1 MNCCDYVW
9 KFFCVLG
16 FILVISSSASANLI
30 TNGDFS
36 SVKWTT
42 EYDDDE
48 DKNITYPGFTGDD
61 WAYSGIV
68 LPNNPIDNNNLLAQ
82 FGSGDNLATGVLSQI
97 IDTISGQN
105 YHLSFDYG
113 TFGSDKEQSL
123 QVIIIDQDSK
133 QNLFNTVV
141 FDQNGTYNP
150 NNHDEVMSR
159 HIFSFVAI
167 SNATML
173 SFADKTSNLNTISAD
188 GMFDNVSVEAIGP
201 AHDSAPAPVPEPA
214 TFLLVGIG
222 LFGAVISLK
231 RFKG

>member
-159 HIFSFVAI
+159 HIFSFVAM
-167 SNATML
+167 NPLT
-173 SFADKTSNLNTISAD
+173 
-188 GMFDNVSVEAIGP
+188 
-201 AHDSAPAPVPEPA
+201 
-214 TFLLVGIG
+214 
-222 LFGAVISLK
+222 
-231 RFKG
+231 

>member
-1 MNCCDYVW
+1 MNCYDYVW

-36 SVKWTT
+36 TVKWIT

-48 DKNITYPGFTGDD
+48 EEYITYPGFTGED

-68 LPNNPIDNNNLLAQ
+68 LPNNQFGGDNFLAQ
-82 FGSGDNLATGVLSQI
+82 YGSGDNLASGVLSQT

-105 YHLSFDYG
+105 YLLSFDYG
-113 TFGSDKEQSL
+113 TFGLSKQQLFHVS
-123 QVIIIDQDSK
+123 INDQYSK
-133 QNLFNTVV
+133 QNLFNTVIS
-141 FDQNGTYNP
+141 DTSGGYT
-150 NNHDEVMSR
+150 HDKVMS
-159 HIFSFVAI
+159 HYIFSFVAI

-173 SFADKTSNLNTISAD
+173 SFADKTLDYYYNTISAD

-222 LFGAVISLK
+222 LFGVVITLK

>member
-1 MNCCDYVW
+1 MNCSDYVW

-36 SVKWTT
+36 TVKWKT
-42 EYDDDE
+42 EYDDDY
-48 DKNITYPGFTGDD
+48 KKYITYPGFTGED

-68 LPNNPIDNNNLLAQ
+68 LPNNQFGGDNFLAQ
-82 FGSGDNLATGVLSQI
+82 YGSGDNLASGVLSQTI
-97 IDTISGQN
+97 ATISGQN
-105 YHLSFDYG
+105 YLLSFDYG
-113 TFGSDKEQSL
+113 TYGHSKQQLL
-123 QVIIIDQDSK
+123 QVSIDDQDSK
-133 QNLFNTVV
+133 QNLFNTLISDTSGGY
-141 FDQNGTYNP
+141 F
-150 NNHDEVMSR
+150 HDKVMS
-159 HIFSFVAI
+159 HYIFSFVAI

-173 SFADKTSNLNTISAD
+173 SFTDKTLDYYYNTISAD

>member
-1 MNCCDYVW
+1 MNCCDFVW

-30 TNGDFS
+30 INGDFS
-36 SVKWTT
+36 TVKWIT
-42 EYDDDE
+42 EYDDE
-48 DKNITYPGFTGDD
+48 EEEYITYPGFTGED

-68 LPNNPIDNNNLLAQ
+68 LPNDPFDDNFLAQ
-82 FGSGDNLATGVLSQI
+82 FGSGDNLASGVLSQT

-105 YHLSFDYG
+105 YLLSFDYG
-113 TFGSDKEQSL
+113 TFGLSSKQQVL
-123 QVIIIDQDSK
+123 QVSINDQYSN
-133 QNLFNTVV
+133 QNLFNT
-141 FDQNGTYNP
+141 DILDSSGKYNY
-150 NNHDEVMSR
+150 DDVMS
-159 HIFSFVAI
+159 HYTISFVAI
-167 SNATML
+167 SKATML
-173 SFADKTSNLNTISAD
+173 SFADRTLGYYNTISAD

-222 LFGAVISLK
+222 LFGVVISLK